1 MGEGNEEN
9 KEKREMNEWVSKW
22 MNVLMEVKVKD
33 FPMVLS
39 FFKCSIYKL
48 IFVFVEEYYFFLD
61 LNKNLLFWA
70 L

>member
-33 FPMVLS
+33 CPMVLS

-61 LNKNLLFWA
+61 LNKNLLFRA